1 MYVCVYI
8 VINTIKRKEEN
19 EKKKKEGGRKGEGE
33 DERCKNIYI
42 DKILKW
48 VKEQNYKYASAGL
61 SSPCG

>member
-8 VINTIKRKEEN
+8 VINTIK
-19 EKKKKEGGRKGEGE
+19 EKKKMKKQRERGRKREGE

-42 DKILKW
+42 DKILKRA
-48 VKEQNYKYASAGL
+48 KEQNYKYASAGL